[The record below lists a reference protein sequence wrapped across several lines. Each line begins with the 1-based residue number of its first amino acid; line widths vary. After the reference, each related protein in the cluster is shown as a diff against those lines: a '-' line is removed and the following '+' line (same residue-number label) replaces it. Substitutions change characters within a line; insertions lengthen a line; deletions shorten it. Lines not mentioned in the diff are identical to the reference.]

1 LPTVTIPAL
10 ADFTGTFKGP
20 MKELDGQV
28 IQPTN
33 KKFQTEFCNVATW
46 KDGKITEE
54 RLFYDL
60 VGVMSQIGAMP

>member
-1 LPTVTIPAL
+1 V

-20 MKELDGQV
+20 MKGLDGK
-28 IQPTN
+28 IIPPTN
-33 KKFQTEFCNVATW
+33 KKFHIEFCTVATW

-60 VGVMSQIGAMP
+60 VGMITQIT